1 MPILLFVVILA
12 LIVTGVVIHE
22 LMIKQINETKLVP
35 RLSHWNRMRG
45 PLEIYNLHRKL
56 FPKSRLR
63 NAFVQ
68 IMWVQLI
75 PFALVVIGIVMSY
88 TKPE

>member
-1 MPILLFVVILA
+1 MPVLLFVVISA
-12 LIVTGVVIHE
+12 LIVTGVIIHE

-35 RLSHWNRMRG
+35 HVSHWNKMRG
-45 PLEIYNLHRKL
+45 PFEIYNLHRKL

-63 NAFVQ
+63 NAYVYIF
-68 IMWVQLI
+68 WVQLV
-75 PFALVVIGIVMSY
+75 PFLLLIIGIVMSY